1 MHRTPGTSYA
11 PYKIYNIGNNNPVQL
26 LEFIEEIEN
35 ALGRKANKE
44 FVELQPGD
52 VVATYA
58 DVDDLV
64 QDVGFKPETPLVT
77 GIRRFI
83 EWYQEYYAGR

>member
-1 MHRTPGTSYA
+1 
-11 PYKIYNIGNNNPVQL
+11 
-26 LEFIEEIEN
+26 

-58 DVDDLV
+58 DIDDLI
-64 QDVGFKPETPLVT
+64 QDVGFKPETPLAT

-83 EWYQEYYAGR
+83 EWYQDYYAGR